1 MQSGIGTEPFVSI
14 EFPWD
19 LKRYPYKVLPKNKSL
34 KGRSYRKLRTT
45 IHMKQG
51 PAKMEFEYSVENEK
65 RGETQSV
72 NFDDL
77 GTESGDD
84 LDSDTDDGE
93 T

>member
-1 MQSGIGTEPFVSI
+1 
-14 EFPWD
+14 
-19 LKRYPYKVLPKNKSL
+19 
-34 KGRSYRKLRTT
+34 
-45 IHMKQG
+45 MKQG